1 MIYYILCKKIRKTR
15 KVSAFPVGFVSNRP
29 VSTPLLDKNGQ
40 FIDFYDG
47 WKGDRTFAIDM
58 AGFAFSVK
66 HFIEVN
72 VHFMHIFLR
81 VYNVMRIYNVKHLFR
96 YECR

>member
-1 MIYYILCKKIRKTR
+1 M
-15 KVSAFPVGFVSNRP
+15 SNRP

-72 VHFMHIFLR
+72 VNFMHGFLCFYNVMHIF
-81 VYNVMRIYNVKHLFR
+81 NIKDLFHNEYR
-96 YECR
+96 

>member
-1 MIYYILCKKIRKTR
+1 M
-15 KVSAFPVGFVSNRP
+15 SNRP

-81 VYNVMRIYNVKHLFR
+81 VYNTHVMRYNIKHLFR
-96 YECR
+96 NECR

>member
-1 MIYYILCKKIRKTR
+1 M
-15 KVSAFPVGFVSNRP
+15 SNRP

-72 VHFMHIFLR
+72 VYFMHIFLR
-81 VYNVMRIYNVKHLFR
+81 VYNVMRIYNIKHLFR
-96 YECR
+96 NECR

>member
-1 MIYYILCKKIRKTR
+1 M
-15 KVSAFPVGFVSNRP
+15 SNRP

-47 WKGDRTFAIDM
+47 WKGDRAFAIDM

-72 VHFMHIFLR
+72 VHFMHIFIR
-81 VYNVMRIYNVKHLFR
+81 VYNVMRIYNIKHLFR
-96 YECR
+96 NECR

>member
-1 MIYYILCKKIRKTR
+1 MGYKLLIIYCAKIRKTR

-47 WKGDRTFAIDM
+47 WKGDRKFAIDM

-72 VHFMHIFLR
+72 VHFMHIFF
-81 VYNVMRIYNVKHLFR
+81 V
-96 YECR
+96 CS

>member
-1 MIYYILCKKIRKTR
+1 M
-15 KVSAFPVGFVSNRP
+15 SNRP

-72 VHFMHIFLR
+72 VHFMHILICF
-81 VYNVMRIYNVKHLFR
+81 YNMRIYNIKHLFR
-96 YECR
+96 NECR

>member
-1 MIYYILCKKIRKTR
+1 M
-15 KVSAFPVGFVSNRP
+15 SNRP

-66 HFIEVN
+66 HFTEVN
-72 VHFMHIFLR
+72 VHFMHIFIR
-81 VYNVMRIYNVKHLFR
+81 VYNVMRIYNIKHLFR
-96 YECR
+96 NECR